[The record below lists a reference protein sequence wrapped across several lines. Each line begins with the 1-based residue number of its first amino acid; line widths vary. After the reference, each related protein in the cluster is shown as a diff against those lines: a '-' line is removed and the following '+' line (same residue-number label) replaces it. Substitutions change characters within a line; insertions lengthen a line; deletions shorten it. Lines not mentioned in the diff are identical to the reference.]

1 MKAYNIA
8 LALFIFNAVISGI
21 NSMGIFD
28 THVVEMAQ
36 PVNETRI
43 AEVVSDTGTM
53 HTYDMFVFTSK
64 ILVRMF
70 STFFTA
76 LVGAITVIPM
86 LMQYGVPA
94 QVIAMIQGPIWL
106 VYSWGAVQFLTGR
119 SGKNIE

>member
-8 LALFIFNAVISGI
+8 LALFILNAVISGV

-36 PVNETRI
+36 PINDTKI
-43 AEVVSDTGTM
+43 AEVVSDTETL
-53 HTYDMFVFTSK
+53 HSYDLFVFAPK
-64 ILVRMF
+64 ILLEMF
-70 STFFTA
+70 TVFFSA
-76 LVGAITVIPM
+76 IAGAITIIPM
-86 LMQYGVPA
+86 LVQYGVPA